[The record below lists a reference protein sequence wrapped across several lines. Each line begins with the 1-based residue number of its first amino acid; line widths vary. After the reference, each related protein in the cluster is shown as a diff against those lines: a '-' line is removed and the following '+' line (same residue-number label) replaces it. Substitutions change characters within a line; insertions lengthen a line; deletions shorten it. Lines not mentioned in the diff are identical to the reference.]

1 MDSIEVRHAGR
12 MVELVDVI
20 AEAFA
25 PGIVSALALL
35 GPARVCGLLVIRRVS
50 HRRADG

>member
-35 GPARVCGLLVIRRVS
+35 GPACMRPAGDTPRLAPS
-50 HRRADG
+50 S